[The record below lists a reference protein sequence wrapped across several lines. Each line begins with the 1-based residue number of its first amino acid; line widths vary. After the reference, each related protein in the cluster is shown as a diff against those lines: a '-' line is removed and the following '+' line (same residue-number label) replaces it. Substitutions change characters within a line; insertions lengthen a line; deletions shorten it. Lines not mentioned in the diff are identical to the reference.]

1 MRVKFEKQL
10 QKLNNCMISMCN
22 LCEQAIEN
30 SIKALF
36 TDAGDDD
43 SYNHYAEIVFATD
56 SEIDKMETEIEALCL
71 KLIVSQQPVAIDL
84 RRISAALKMISDL
97 ERIGDQASDITELAG
112 YIRCCKIE
120 HKLHLRE
127 MSKTVLKMLKM
138 SVEAFT
144 KNSIELAEGVVEMDV
159 EVDMLFDKVKK
170 ELIEIISRNDT
181 DSELCIDLLMVSKYL
196 ERIGDHAENIAGWV
210 EFSVSGVHC

>member
-10 QKLNNCMISMCN
+10 QKLNNSMISMCN

-36 TDAGDDD
+36 TDADDDD

>member
-210 EFSVSGVHC
+210 EFSVTGVHC

>member
-56 SEIDKMETEIEALCL
+56 SEIDKTETEIKALCL

-210 EFSVSGVHC
+210 EFSVTGVHC

>member
-36 TDAGDDD
+36 TDANDDD

>member
-10 QKLNNCMISMCN
+10 QKLNNSMISMCN

-36 TDAGDDD
+36 TDASDDD

-127 MSKTVLKMLKM
+127 MSKSVLKMLKM

-144 KNSIELAEGVVEMDV
+144 KNSIELAESVVEMDV

-210 EFSVSGVHC
+210 EFSLTGVHC

>member
-36 TDAGDDD
+36 TDADDDD

-210 EFSVSGVHC
+210 EFSVTGVHC

>member
-10 QKLNNCMISMCN
+10 QKLNNSMISMCN

-210 EFSVSGVHC
+210 EFSVTGVHC

>member
-127 MSKTVLKMLKM
+127 MSKTVLKMLKI

-210 EFSVSGVHC
+210 EFSVTGVHC

>member
-36 TDAGDDD
+36 TDADDDD